1 MDFEF
6 PEDSLM
12 LRDMLRKFLQKDAR
26 PLEMKYFNAGKLE
39 PEEQARL
46 RSAIEQM
53 GLWAATVPEKFGGGG
68 LDCVTACLIEEEL
81 GATFVPIE
89 LGDVPPLL
97 LECSPEQS
105 PRYLEPVVA
114 GERLPVFAARE
125 PGVIRPEGW
134 RTSAAVD
141 GDGYRLQGV
150 KVLAARPPDKAFYI
164 VLAKAPEGLTAFVL
178 EKEHAGL
185 SLRGNGQ
192 PTLVLEDCRVD
203 RSAVLGKPGHALASS
218 TDEASRAWIRW
229 GARYVGM
236 AQRLMEMAAEHA
248 KDWVSLGEPLAVR
261 PAMRRML
268 AEISVDVESARWLVY
283 HAAWSADHGQ
293 NLRASAAKVRLGTG
307 EMLLRVIDRVTM
319 VFCGPGPAPA
329 ITPQRMVRSLVP
341 PEALELALEYARSA
355 VAAEVLAAAGER

>member
-53 GLWAATVPEKFGGGG
+53 GLWAATVPEKLGGGG

-97 LECSPEQS
+97 LECSPEQA
-105 PRYLEPVVA
+105 PRYLEAVVA
-114 GERLPVFAARE
+114 GERRPVFAARE
-125 PGVIRPEGW
+125 PGAVRPEGW
-134 RTSAAVD
+134 QTRAAID
-141 GDGYRLQGV
+141 GEGYRLQGV
-150 KVLAARPPDKAFYI
+150 KVLAAQPPDHSFYV
-164 VLAKAPEGLTAFVL
+164 VLANAPEGLTAFL
-178 EKEHAGL
+178 IEQEHPGT
-185 SLRGNGQ
+185 SLRGDGQ

-203 RSAVLGKPGHALASS
+203 RSAVLGQPGRALASNS
-218 TDEASRAWIRW
+218 EEASRAWIRW

-248 KDWVSLGEPLAVR
+248 KDWVSLGEPLSVR
-261 PAMRRML
+261 PAIRRML
-268 AEISVDVESARWLVY
+268 AEIRVDVEGARWLVY
-283 HAAWSADHGQ
+283 HAAWSADSGHD
-293 NLRASAAKVRLGTG
+293 LRTSAAMVRQGTG
-307 EMLLRVIDRVTM
+307 EMLLRVIDRATM

-341 PEALELALEYARSA
+341 PEALELALEYARSI
-355 VAAEVLAAAGER
+355 VATDVLAAAGER